1 MDNLNKKSGFILI
14 DKPFGRSSH
23 SIVWQLRRITQ
34 IKKIGHAGTLDPRAT
49 GLLILAIG
57 REATKQISQFVK
69 MDKEYVAEVFLG
81 KTTSTYDSE
90 GEITNEYQGEKIKR
104 RAIRIALKKFKG
116 EQLQV
121 PPMFSAKKV
130 NGKKLYELAR
140 KDIEIERLPS
150 KITIYKIKILKY
162 SWPKL
167 SLRIYCSS
175 GTYIRSI
182 AYDLGQELGCG
193 AYLSA
198 LRRTKIAKFKVSRA
212 KKIDKVNEKN
222 WQKYLFFK

>member
-1 MDNLNKKSGFILI
+1 MNNLNKNSGFILI
-14 DKPFGRSSH
+14 DKPLGRSSH
-23 SIVWQLRRITQ
+23 SIVGQLRRITQ

-57 REATKQISQFVK
+57 REFTRQIDKFVK
-69 MDKEYVAEVFLG
+69 MDKVYEAEIFLG
-81 KTTSTYDSE
+81 KTTDTYDSE
-90 GEITNEYQGEKIKR
+90 GQILSEYNGSKIKR
-104 RAIRIALKKFKG
+104 RDLKIALKKFTG
-116 EQLQV
+116 PQLQI
-121 PPMFSAKKV
+121 PPMYSAKKI
-130 NGKKLYELAR
+130 NGQKLYDLAR
-140 KDIEIERLPS
+140 RDIEIERTPS

-162 SWPKL
+162 SWPILK
-167 SLRIYCSS
+167 LRIACSS

-198 LRRTKIAKFKVSRA
+198 LRRTKIAKFKVNQA
-212 KKIDKVNEKN
+212 QPIDNINEKN

>member
-1 MDNLNKKSGFILI
+1 MNNLNKNSGFILI

-23 SIVWQLRRITQ
+23 SIVGQLRRITK

-57 REATKQISQFVK
+57 REFTRQIDKFVK
-69 MDKEYVAEVFLG
+69 MDKIYEAEIFLG
-81 KTTSTYDSE
+81 KTTDTYDGEGQILSE
-90 GEITNEYQGEKIKR
+90 YHGPIIKR
-104 RAIRIALKKFKG
+104 RDLKLALKKFTG
-116 EQLQV
+116 PQLQI
-121 PPMFSAKKV
+121 PPMYSAKKI
-130 NGKKLYELAR
+130 NGQKLYDLAR
-140 KDIEIERLPS
+140 KDIEVERKPS
-150 KITIYKIKILKY
+150 KITIYKIKLLQY
-162 SWPKL
+162 SWPTLK
-167 SLRIYCSS
+167 LRIACSS

-198 LRRTKIAKFKVSRA
+198 LRRTKIAKFKINRA
-212 KKIDKVNEKN
+212 QPITNINEKN